1 MDINRDNYE
10 FFLIDYIDG
19 NLTAKQLEA
28 VENFLWLNPDL
39 KNELEGLSK
48 HILKPD
54 SQTYKDKFTLKRT
67 DYSVVGL
74 ENEFDYLCIANLEND
89 IDDEEG
95 IKLNVIV
102 NSNKNKAKDYSD
114 YLNTKLLP
122 NKEISYQ
129 QKSKLKRFTLFG
141 YTRKQIIY
149 FSSAAALLLLLVT
162 LFDYNTNSSATKQNK
177 IIVQDIAIPSV
188 ESVSILNNDTE
199 KGKRPNSSDPKRVQN
214 IEVASTPMEHKE
226 ELATQIIATIEPE
239 RKSEEFNLAY
249 LKPKTAR
256 IIKVEND
263 LYSPARLLYA
273 NMLSY
278 EPLVVIN
285 PQQQGTSKTF
295 GLFELAQ
302 LGINRLAKVT
312 GRTIN
317 LEGVRDETG
326 KIKRIEFTSE
336 LFALSAPAKHRK

>member
-1 MDINRDNYE
+1 M
-10 FFLIDYIDG
+10 
-19 NLTAKQLEA
+19 
-28 VENFLWLNPDL
+28 
-39 KNELEGLSK
+39 
-48 HILKPD
+48 
-54 SQTYKDKFTLKRT
+54 
-67 DYSVVGL
+67 
-74 ENEFDYLCIANLEND
+74 
-89 IDDEEG
+89 
-95 IKLNVIV
+95 
-102 NSNKNKAKDYSD
+102 
-114 YLNTKLLP
+114 
-122 NKEISYQ
+122 
-129 QKSKLKRFTLFG
+129 
-141 YTRKQIIY
+141 
-149 FSSAAALLLLLVT
+149 LLLLVT

-199 KGKRPNSSDPKRVQN
+199 KGKRLNSSDPKRVQN

-226 ELATQIIATIEPE
+226 ELATQISATIEPE